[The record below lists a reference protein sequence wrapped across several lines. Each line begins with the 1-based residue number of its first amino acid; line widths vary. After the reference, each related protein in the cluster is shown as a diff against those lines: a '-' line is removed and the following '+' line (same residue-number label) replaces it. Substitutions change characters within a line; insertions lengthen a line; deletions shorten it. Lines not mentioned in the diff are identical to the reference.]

1 MRGLRVGIDG
11 RMLGPNPR
19 GIARY
24 TTEMCRALDLVLGN
38 AEFFLY
44 ARRPVEAPVAS
55 SRWHVRVDLSGPGR
69 WLPNS
74 LWLALQAGRVAAR
87 DEIDVFWG
95 TTGLLP
101 LVRVPRRTVVTVYD
115 LVYCVA
121 PETTNRR
128 SLWSARLFFERSVAK
143 ADAVVAISWG
153 TAQRLKAKLGRE
165 AMAVAY
171 PGVSPSCRPAANAEV
186 ASVRRRYGLSEPYLL
201 SVATREPRKNL
212 ATLIRSVVALRRE
225 GLIGSRILVLAG
237 GSGWKDAEIES
248 EIWAAG
254 KCIKELGYVPDED
267 LAGLYSGADAFVF
280 PSLYEGFGMP
290 VLEARA
296 CGARVIASDLPELRE
311 AGGAEG
317 VYVPPTYEGIR
328 EGIVRA
334 LAMPR
339 PPAIDA
345 TQYSWERGA
354 ASLAEV
360 FRDLTRGAVLT
371 GERTA
376 VAAA

>member
-24 TTEMCRALDLVLGN
+24 TVEMCRALDRVLGN

-55 SRWHVRVDLSGPGR
+55 PRWHVRVDGSGPGR

-87 DEIDVFWG
+87 DDVDVFWG
-95 TTGLLP
+95 ATGLLP
-101 LVRVPRRTVVTVYD
+101 LIWVPRRTVVTVYD

-153 TAQRLKAKLGRE
+153 TARRLEAKLGRG

-171 PGVSPSCRPAANAEV
+171 PGVSPACRPAANAEV
-186 ASVRRRYGLSEPYLL
+186 ASVKRRYGLSDPYLL
-201 SVATREPRKNL
+201 SVATREPRKK
-212 ATLIRSVVALRRE
+212 ILRP
-225 GLIGSRILVLAG
+225 SY
-237 GSGWKDAEIES
+237 
-248 EIWAAG
+248 AAWSH
-254 KCIKELGYVPDED
+254 
-267 LAGLYSGADAFVF
+267 SGAKA
-280 PSLYEGFGMP
+280 
-290 VLEARA
+290 
-296 CGARVIASDLPELRE
+296 
-311 AGGAEG
+311 
-317 VYVPPTYEGIR
+317 
-328 EGIVRA
+328 
-334 LAMPR
+334 
-339 PPAIDA
+339 
-345 TQYSWERGA
+345 
-354 ASLAEV
+354 
-360 FRDLTRGAVLT
+360 
-371 GERTA
+371 
-376 VAAA
+376 